1 MKKII
6 SLITA
11 LVIATALCLNV
22 LTVSAV
28 SGSASLTGPSA
39 VRAGDT
45 ITLSYKISGSGLYG
59 ASGNVSYNSSQLSLV
74 SKKQSIGGGWVVE
87 FNGNEFVAYDN
98 NLSSPVKGQTTL
110 FTLTFKVNSVQ
121 EGDKIKVSCNG
132 DVSDGS
138 ADVRVSASYSATVA
152 APLAT
157 NNKLSKLNVG
167 NANITPA
174 FSPDKTEYSAN
185 VGFEV
190 SKLQVSAEAE
200 DEKAKVSVSS
210 PELKA
215 NGTTK
220 VTVTVTA
227 ENGSKKV
234 YTISVHRE
242 KDPNYVANTNNTLK
256 ELSVDGFL
264 LSPAFTPENT
274 SYIVWLPFETE
285 SITVN
290 GAAEDSKASVEVV
303 GGNELLAGQDNKV
316 KVICT
321 AENGEEKVY
330 IITAKR
336 AAGHDGSVDELPP
349 EEEESDAPSDDS
361 GKKQPILLFV
371 ILSVIGGFALGF
383 VCHLIIVKFRKK

>member
-121 EGDKIKVSCNG
+121 EGDKIKVSCSG

-167 NANITPA
+167 NANITG
-174 FSPDKTEYSAN
+174 N
-185 VGFEV
+185 RGF
-190 SKLQVSAEAE
+190 
-200 DEKAKVSVSS
+200 
-210 PELKA
+210 
-215 NGTTK
+215 
-220 VTVTVTA
+220 
-227 ENGSKKV
+227 
-234 YTISVHRE
+234 
-242 KDPNYVANTNNTLK
+242 
-256 ELSVDGFL
+256 F
-264 LSPAFTPENT
+264 
-274 SYIVWLPFETE
+274 
-285 SITVN
+285 
-290 GAAEDSKASVEVV
+290 
-303 GGNELLAGQDNKV
+303 
-316 KVICT
+316 
-321 AENGEEKVY
+321 
-330 IITAKR
+330 
-336 AAGHDGSVDELPP
+336 
-349 EEEESDAPSDDS
+349 
-361 GKKQPILLFV
+361 
-371 ILSVIGGFALGF
+371 
-383 VCHLIIVKFRKK
+383 